1 MPSPLIHNANNKSL
15 PYNRYLKAMIFAM
28 ATTLTIVG
36 CDSKSDSDPEVL
48 VQVFENE
55 VKVDNSLVQT
65 STPERYQPS
74 YNLEGALIP
83 VDNVDVTTPYP
94 VLSASI
100 EVKEGDKVKQGQVL
114 AKVES
119 EVSESKLPFISNK
132 FLEVY
137 VDGVQVNASKNPIAS
152 SAADTSSK
160 QEEKLVAVTLVLK
173 SPISGSITK
182 IFDPSQTTEDASIA
196 NDAQDNNTQKNK
208 AQDSDAQGN
217 KERNEAKN
225 SQGAETKGRD
235 NKDENNESD
244 ESGKTDSDQ
253 GNPSS
258 PVITVTNSQKLQLIG
273 KLPLSTQ
280 SQLSVG
286 KPVYFTVH
294 EIQKEFTGQIS
305 HVIPDP
311 ESDSLIVRAPLVAG
325 ENSKELLK
333 PGMQASMSI
342 EYGQIELGVRLPRS
356 AIHEAKLDGLT
367 KKRPRP
373 NSPIKGYVWVV
384 DQAQK
389 LVYTPIEVVQYFADS
404 DQFLVSGISNES
416 LVCLADLPRNSD
428 GKTLSVH

>member
-1 MPSPLIHNANNKSL
+1 MSLSLIHNANNKSL
-15 PYNRYLKAMIFAM
+15 SSNHYLKAMIFAM
-28 ATTLTIVG
+28 ATSLAIVG
-36 CDSKSDSDPEVL
+36 CDSNSASNPEAL

-83 VDNVDVTTPYP
+83 VNNVDVTTSYP

-100 EVKEGDKVKQGQVL
+100 EVKEGDKVEQGQVL
-114 AKVES
+114 AKIES
-119 EVSESKLPFISNK
+119 EISESKLPFISNK

-137 VDGVQVNASKNPIAS
+137 VDGVQINDTKNAPS
-152 SAADTSSK
+152 STSNALSK
-160 QEEKLVAVTLVLK
+160 QEEKLVPVTLVLK

-182 IFDPSQTTEDASIA
+182 VSMA
-196 NDAQDNNTQKNK
+196 
-208 AQDSDAQGN
+208 
-217 KERNEAKN
+217 
-225 SQGAETKGRD
+225 
-235 NKDENNESD
+235 NESNED
-244 ESGKTDSDQ
+244 RSVKKDAENSN
-253 GNPSS
+253 GNNKSEEARKLNSEEGNSSS
-258 PVITVTNSQKLQLIG
+258 PVITVANPQKLQLIG

-294 EIQKEFTGQIS
+294 ELQKEFTGQIS
-305 HVIPDP
+305 NISPDP
-311 ESDSLIVRAPLVAG
+311 KSDTLLVHAPLVAG
-325 ENSKELLK
+325 ENSKALLK

-356 AIHEAKLDGLT
+356 AIHEANVEELT

-416 LVCLADLPRNSD
+416 IVCLADLPKDSD

>member
-1 MPSPLIHNANNKSL
+1 MSSPLIHNANNKSL
-15 PYNRYLKAMIFAM
+15 SSNRYLKAMIFAM
-28 ATTLTIVG
+28 ATTLAVVG
-36 CDSKSDSDPEVL
+36 CDSNSASNPEAL

-83 VDNVDVTTPYP
+83 VNNVDVTTSYP

-100 EVKEGDKVKQGQVL
+100 EVKEGDKVEQGQVL
-114 AKVES
+114 AKIES
-119 EVSESKLPFISNK
+119 EIIESKLPFISNK

-137 VDGVQVNASKNPIAS
+137 VDGVQINGTKNAPS
-152 SAADTSSK
+152 STSNAPSK
-160 QEEKLVAVTLVLK
+160 QEEKLVPVTLVLK
-173 SPISGSITK
+173 SPIRGSITK
-182 IFDPSQTTEDASIA
+182 VSMANETNEDRSVKK
-196 NDAQDNNTQKNK
+196 DAEDSNGNNKNEEARK
-208 AQDSDAQGN
+208 LDSEEGH
-217 KERNEAKN
+217 
-225 SQGAETKGRD
+225 S
-235 NKDENNESD
+235 
-244 ESGKTDSDQ
+244 
-253 GNPSS
+253 SS
-258 PVITVTNSQKLQLIG
+258 PVITVANPQKLQLIG

-294 EIQKEFTGQIS
+294 ELQKEFTGQIS
-305 HVIPDP
+305 NISPDP
-311 ESDSLIVRAPLVAG
+311 KSDTLLVYAPLVAG
-325 ENSKELLK
+325 ENSKALLK

-356 AIHEAKLDGLT
+356 AIHEANVEELT

-416 LVCLADLPRNSD
+416 IVCLADLPKDSD
-428 GKTLSVH
+428 GKILSVH

>member
-1 MPSPLIHNANNKSL
+1 MSSPLIHNANNKSL
-15 PYNRYLKAMIFAM
+15 SSNRYLKAMIFAM
-28 ATTLTIVG
+28 ATTLAVVG
-36 CDSKSDSDPEVL
+36 CDSNSASNPEAL

-83 VDNVDVTTPYP
+83 VNNVDVTTSYP

-100 EVKEGDKVKQGQVL
+100 EVKEGDKVEQGQVL
-114 AKVES
+114 AKIES
-119 EVSESKLPFISNK
+119 EISESKLPFISNK

-137 VDGVQVNASKNPIAS
+137 VDGVQINGTKNAPS
-152 SAADTSSK
+152 STSNAPSK
-160 QEEKLVAVTLVLK
+160 QEEKLVPVTLVLK

-182 IFDPSQTTEDASIA
+182 VSMANETNEDRSVKK
-196 NDAQDNNTQKNK
+196 DAEDSNGNNKNEEARK
-208 AQDSDAQGN
+208 LDSEEGH
-217 KERNEAKN
+217 
-225 SQGAETKGRD
+225 S
-235 NKDENNESD
+235 
-244 ESGKTDSDQ
+244 
-253 GNPSS
+253 SS
-258 PVITVTNSQKLQLIG
+258 PVITVANPQKLQLIG

-294 EIQKEFTGQIS
+294 ELQKEFTGQIS
-305 HVIPDP
+305 NISPDP
-311 ESDSLIVRAPLVAG
+311 KSDTLLVYAPLVAG
-325 ENSKELLK
+325 ENSKALLK

-356 AIHEAKLDGLT
+356 AIHEANVEELT

-416 LVCLADLPRNSD
+416 IVCLADLPKDSD
-428 GKTLSVH
+428 GKILSVH

>member
-1 MPSPLIHNANNKSL
+1 MSSPLIHNANNKSL
-15 PYNRYLKAMIFAM
+15 SSNRYLKAMIFAM
-28 ATTLTIVG
+28 ATSLAIVG
-36 CDSKSDSDPEVL
+36 CDSNSASNPEAL

-83 VDNVDVTTPYP
+83 VNNVDVTTSYP

-100 EVKEGDKVKQGQVL
+100 EVKQGDKVEQGQVL
-114 AKVES
+114 AKIES
-119 EVSESKLPFISNK
+119 EISESKLPFISNK

-137 VDGVQVNASKNPIAS
+137 VDGVQISGTKSTS
-152 SAADTSSK
+152 SSTSDTPSK
-160 QEEKLVAVTLVLK
+160 QEDKLVPVTLVLK

-182 IFDPSQTTEDASIA
+182 VSMTNETNEDRSVKK
-196 NDAQDNNTQKNK
+196 DAEDSNGNNKSEEARK
-208 AQDSDAQGN
+208 LDS
-217 KERNEAKN
+217 EESN
-225 SQGAETKGRD
+225 S
-235 NKDENNESD
+235 
-244 ESGKTDSDQ
+244 
-253 GNPSS
+253 SS
-258 PVITVTNSQKLQLIG
+258 PVITVANPQKLQLIG

-294 EIQKEFTGQIS
+294 ELQKEFTGQIS
-305 HVIPDP
+305 NISPDP
-311 ESDSLIVRAPLVAG
+311 KSDTLLVHAPLVTG
-325 ENSKELLK
+325 ENSKALLK

-356 AIHEAKLDGLT
+356 AIHEANVEELT

-416 LVCLADLPRNSD
+416 IVCLADLPKDSD

>member
-28 ATTLTIVG
+28 ATSVAVVG
-36 CDSKSDSDPEVL
+36 CDSNSDSNPEAL

-100 EVKEGDKVKQGQVL
+100 EVKEGDKVEQGQVL

-119 EVSESKLPFISNK
+119 KVSESKLPFISNK

-137 VDGVQVNASKNPIAS
+137 VDGVQINGSKNTPS
-152 SAADTSSK
+152 STSDTSSTSK
-160 QEEKLVAVTLVLK
+160 QEEKLVPVTLVLK

-182 IFDPSQTTEDASIA
+182 IFDPSQTNEDGSVAK
-196 NDAQDNNTQKNK
+196 DDQDNN
-208 AQDSDAQGN
+208 AQNSAQGN
-217 KERNEAKN
+217 KDRNEAKK
-225 SQGAETKGRD
+225 SQSVENKGIES
-235 NKDENNESD
+235 KDENNESD
-244 ESGKTDSDQ
+244 ESRKPNSDQ
-253 GNPSS
+253 DNPSS
-258 PVITVTNSQKLQLIG
+258 PVITVANPKKLQLIG

-294 EIQKEFTGQIS
+294 DLQKEFTGQIS
-305 HVIPDP
+305 NISPDP
-311 ESDSLIVRAPLVAG
+311 ESDTLMVHAPLVAG
-325 ENSKELLK
+325 ENSKALLK

>member
-1 MPSPLIHNANNKSL
+1 MSSPLIHNANNKSL
-15 PYNRYLKAMIFAM
+15 SSKRYLKAMIFAM
-28 ATTLTIVG
+28 ATTLAVVG
-36 CDSKSDSDPEVL
+36 CDSNSASNPEAL

-83 VDNVDVTTPYP
+83 VNNVDVTTSYP

-100 EVKEGDKVKQGQVL
+100 EVKEGDKVEQGQVL
-114 AKVES
+114 AKIES
-119 EVSESKLPFISNK
+119 EISESKLPFISNK

-137 VDGVQVNASKNPIAS
+137 VDGVQISGTKS
-152 SAADTSSK
+152 TSYSTSDTPSK
-160 QEEKLVAVTLVLK
+160 QEEKLVPVTLVLK

-182 IFDPSQTTEDASIA
+182 VSMANETNEDRSITKDTEDT
-196 NDAQDNNTQKNK
+196 NGNNKSEEARK
-208 AQDSDAQGN
+208 LDS
-217 KERNEAKN
+217 EESN
-225 SQGAETKGRD
+225 S
-235 NKDENNESD
+235 
-244 ESGKTDSDQ
+244 
-253 GNPSS
+253 SS
-258 PVITVTNSQKLQLIG
+258 PVITVANPQKLQLIG

-294 EIQKEFTGQIS
+294 ELQKEFTGQIS
-305 HVIPDP
+305 NISPDP
-311 ESDSLIVRAPLVAG
+311 KSDTLLVHAPLVAG
-325 ENSKELLK
+325 ENSKALLK

-356 AIHEAKLDGLT
+356 AIHEANVEELT

-416 LVCLADLPRNSD
+416 IVCLADLPKDSD